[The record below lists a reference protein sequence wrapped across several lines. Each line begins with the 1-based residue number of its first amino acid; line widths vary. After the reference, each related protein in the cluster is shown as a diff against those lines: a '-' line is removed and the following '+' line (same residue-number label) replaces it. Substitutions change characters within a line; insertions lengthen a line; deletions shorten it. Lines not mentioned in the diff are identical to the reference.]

1 MLTKIGP
8 QVFTNLAQVITQHG
22 QNIPLENLASLLVIL
37 QENPNHLQSREGR
50 DLFRLA
56 RKMIRGSE
64 YETMLFGEYISAE
77 RHRELEKVMN
87 YYAEKRGN
95 LEAFCNHYISIE
107 E

>member
-56 RKMIRGSE
+56 RKMIKGSE

-77 RHRELEKVMN
+77 RSKELEKVMN
-87 YYAEKRGN
+87 YYEEKRGN